1 MNNEYLNKSYSKLLE
16 ELHQMMMDS
25 GKLSISDVKMLNPLV
40 LAYVGDS
47 VYDTFVRTLL
57 VSGGY
62 GQVAKLHKMAIEF
75 VKAKAQAD
83 TLEKISETL
92 TQDEQD
98 IVRRGR
104 NTKSGTVPK
113 NADLADYKHATG
125 FEALIGFLYLTGQI
139 NRLMEVIRKVI
150 EVKLEEG
157 QTSGQRKI

>member
-1 MNNEYLNKSYSKLLE
+1 MDNEYLNKSYRNLLE
-16 ELHQMMMDS
+16 ELHLMIMDN
-25 GKLSISDVKMLNPLV
+25 GKLSISDVKMLNPLA

-57 VSGGY
+57 VSGGH
-62 GQVAKLHKMAIEF
+62 GQVAKLHKMSIEF

-83 TLEKISETL
+83 TLEKINEFL
-92 TQDEQD
+92 TPDEQD

-113 NADLADYKHATG
+113 NADLSDYRHATG

-139 NRLMEVIRKVI
+139 DRLMEVIGRVI
-150 EVKLEEG
+150 EVKMEP
-157 QTSGQRKI
+157 KK